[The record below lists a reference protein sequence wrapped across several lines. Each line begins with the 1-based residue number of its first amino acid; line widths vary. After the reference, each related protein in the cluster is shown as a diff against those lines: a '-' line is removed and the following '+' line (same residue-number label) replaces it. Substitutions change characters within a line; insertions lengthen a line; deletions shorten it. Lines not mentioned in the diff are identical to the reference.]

1 MIEELIDFL
10 EKRNILPSIIGISI
24 GIYVSL
30 LANSLSDNII
40 KPILNELIDE
50 NKKNSLNKLHIKLP
64 SKRNRLLLGQFILD
78 IIGVLIVFLII
89 FITVKITNINVM

>member
-10 EKRNILPSIIGISI
+10 QKRNILPSIIGISI

-50 NKKNSLNKLHIKLP
+50 
-64 SKRNRLLLGQFILD
+64 KRKI
-78 IIGVLIVFLII
+78 VLINYILNYQ
-89 FITVKITNINVM
+89 VKEIDFY